1 MQDHV
6 DLDLDRGQL
15 LLGNNA
21 YVSKLDDVFISSDT
35 INNKPTDS
43 KVAEV
48 IACLIN
54 CLIN

>member
-6 DLDLDRGQL
+6 DLDRGQL

-21 YVSKLDDVFISSDT
+21 YVSKLDDVFITSDT
-35 INNKPTDS
+35 NNNKPTDS
-43 KVAEV
+43 KAAEV

-54 CLIN
+54 